1 MTITGER
8 RSLNS
13 RDKEIALNSLLSFLN
28 CNCMPIENKA
38 KGVTVADN
46 LAKKSCDHSVA
57 SISLPI
63 KATKQ
68 AIKGGKDNTFRAMN
82 LNLEAAVSTDDLL
95 PVANIT
101 PQEDRIKNVTWS
113 LIIPI
118 FRYSSPKKLIIKGK
132 PINDVLLR
140 PDTIVNVTIVRLE
153 KPFNRCSALK
163 NKYEHPNMKTGN
175 KAVTT

>member
-38 KGVTVADN
+38 KGVTVADS
-46 LAKKSCDHSVA
+46 LEKKSCDHSVD
-57 SISLPI
+57 SISFSI
-63 KATKQ
+63 NATKQ
-68 AIKGGKDNTFRAMN
+68 AIKGGKDNTFLTIN
-82 LNLEAAVSTDDLL
+82 LNWEAAVPTDDLL
-95 PVANIT
+95 PVANII

-118 FRYSSPKKLIIKGK
+118 FRYSFPKKLIIRGK

-153 KPFNRCSALK
+153 KPYNRCNTPK